1 MVFVTN
7 NLDFYTSCVSSL
19 SVAEEITGILKR
31 NVQTMMQS
39 TPNIIATHHTELNT
53 AKYTIDAPKQ
63 TSANN
68 IAHIFTFFEGSALFS
83 FHSSMIG
90 PNTLEFVSQ
99 LRNLSE
105 ERAKQN
111 AERSM
116 KGVVGRPGK
125 TTPTAPAARNNIPT
139 VSHAARR
146 KIGRCLL

>member
-1 MVFVTN
+1 M
-7 NLDFYTSCVSSL
+7 SSL
-19 SVAEEITGILKR
+19 SVVEEITGSLKR
-31 NVQTMMQS
+31 NVQTMTHS

-53 AKYTIDAPKQ
+53 TKYTIEAPKQ
-63 TSANN
+63 TSAKN
-68 IAHIFTFFEGSALFS
+68 IAHIFTLFDGSALFS
-83 FHSSMIG
+83 FHCRMIG

-125 TTPTAPAARNNIPT
+125 MIPAAPAARDSIPT

-146 KIGRCLL
+146 KIGRCLLGGSRSSCSASW